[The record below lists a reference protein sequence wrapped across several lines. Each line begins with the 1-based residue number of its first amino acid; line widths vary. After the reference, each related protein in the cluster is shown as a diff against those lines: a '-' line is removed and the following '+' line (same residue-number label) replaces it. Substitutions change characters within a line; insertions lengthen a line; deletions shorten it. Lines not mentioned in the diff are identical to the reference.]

1 MPRDALGH
9 SSFQQTA
16 YEGIAG
22 ALDGL
27 PPENPEIS
35 GISPSLI
42 FYHFQRGVHGILH
55 WIGLV
60 GKIFTGFT
68 MVFTIKL
75 KKGFPVKIFP
85 SSNSMNSSLWIMG
98 SSNMNLVGGIPT
110 NPSEKYGFSNGLQW
124 LMVVNGW
131 LL

>member
-85 SSNSMNSSLWIMG
+85 SSNSMNSSL
-98 SSNMNLVGGIPT
+98 
-110 NPSEKYGFSNGLQW
+110 
-124 LMVVNGW
+124 
-131 LL
+131 